1 MKADGNGLG
10 NLKKSRGEG
19 RRRIK
24 NASRYQFIARVR
36 MNRLTSM

>member
-19 RRRIK
+19 RRRIDIIGFK
-24 NASRYQFIARVR
+24 HG
-36 MNRLTSM
+36 